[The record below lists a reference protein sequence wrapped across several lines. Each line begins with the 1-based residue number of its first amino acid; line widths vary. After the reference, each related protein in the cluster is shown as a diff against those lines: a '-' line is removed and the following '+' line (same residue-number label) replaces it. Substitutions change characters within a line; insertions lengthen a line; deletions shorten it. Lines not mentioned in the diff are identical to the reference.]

1 MNPEEEHHPQQPEG
15 GESPQE
21 QSPSSQYPREG
32 AQPGVYDD
40 LAHQPSSETDY
51 QDPNGGH
58 VDPNRAYVDPNR
70 AYVDPV
76 SPPPSESQAAGVYD
90 DARSPQPTSQPAPAR
105 MPRSR
110 APRKVTKKKIVTR
123 RTSGVS
129 RKRGAPSRKTSYQR
143 PTTTYG
149 GGGMMNV
156 FIGLVGVAM
165 LVLVLMVLL
174 PKDLSGIAGYPANRI
189 DKSGPRNLLSEAQ
202 GVMVS
207 QSEEVAISEADLNTY
222 INHRIQGEQGGLMGS
237 IVSFDGVYVDLLP
250 NGAEV
255 YVLRSFFGMPVTL
268 TSRIRADSF
277 RYQMRYEVAEFTIGK
292 IRLGS
297 RNIKPV
303 TDMFGRI
310 KGGLREEE
318 YTLNQ
323 LGEIRFED
331 DQVIL
336 SSKI

>member
-1 MNPEEEHHPQQPEG
+1 MNPEEEHHPQQPEA
-15 GESPQE
+15 GESQ
-21 QSPSSQYPREG
+21 QGHSPPPHED

-40 LAHQPSSETDY
+40 LAHQPPGSA
-51 QDPNGGH
+51 QFHDPNQ
-58 VDPNRAYVDPNR
+58 

-76 SPPPSESQAAGVYD
+76 SPAPPESHTAGVYD
-90 DARSPQPTSQPAPAR
+90 GAQAPQPVSQPASAG
-105 MPRSR
+105 MPRRR

-123 RTSGVS
+123 RTGGVS
-129 RKRGAPSRKTSYQR
+129 RRGGAPSRKTSYQR

-156 FIGLVGVAM
+156 FIGLVGAAM

-222 INHRIQGEQGGLMGS
+222 INHRIQGDQEGLMGS
-237 IVSFDGVYVDLLP
+237 IVSFDGIYVDLLA

-277 RYQMRYEVAEFTIGK
+277 RYQMRYEVVEFTIGK
-292 IRLGS
+292 IRMGS
-297 RNIKPV
+297 GNIKPV
-303 TDMFGRI
+303 IDMFGRI
-310 KGGLREEE
+310 KGGLQEEE

>member
-1 MNPEEEHHPQQPEG
+1 MNPEEEHQPQQPEV
-15 GESPQE
+15 GESQQE
-21 QSPSSQYPREG
+21 QSPTSQAPHKE

-40 LAHQPSSETDY
+40 LSNQPPASNQY
-51 QDPNGGH
+51 HDPNQ
-58 VDPNRAYVDPNR
+58 AYVAP
-70 AYVDPV
+70 A
-76 SPPPSESQAAGVYD
+76 SPSPSESHAAGVYD
-90 DARSPQPTSQPAPAR
+90 VAEVPQPAGQPAPASV
-105 MPRSR
+105 PRRR

-129 RKRGAPSRKTSYQR
+129 RRGGAPSRKTSYQR

-156 FIGLVGVAM
+156 FIGLIGIVM
-165 LVLVLMVLL
+165 LVLVVMVLL
-174 PKDLSGIAGYPANRI
+174 PKDLSGIAGFPASRL
-189 DKSGPRNLLSEAQ
+189 DDSVPRNLLSEAQ

-207 QSEEVAISEADLNTY
+207 RSEEVAISESDLNAY
-222 INHRIQGEQGGLMGS
+222 LNHRIQGKQGGLMGA
-237 IVSFDGVYVDLLP
+237 IVAFEGVYVDLLP

-268 TSRIRADSF
+268 TSRFRADSF
-277 RYQMRYEVAEFTIGK
+277 RYQMRYEVVEFTIGK
-292 IRLGS
+292 ISMGS
-297 RNIKPV
+297 GNIKPV
-303 TDMFGRI
+303 IDMFGRI

-323 LGEIRFED
+323 LGEIRFEAD
-331 DQVIL
+331 RVIL